1 LGKLGIEGWQM
12 KSSDLL
18 VKFFRKFVNFTR
30 FVFVGVLVG
39 PEINLGK
46 GLVRE

>member
-1 LGKLGIEGWQM
+1 M

-18 VKFFRKFVNFTR
+18 VKFFREFVNFSLL
-30 FVFVGVLVG
+30 VFVGVLVL
-39 PEINLGK
+39 PEIDLSK